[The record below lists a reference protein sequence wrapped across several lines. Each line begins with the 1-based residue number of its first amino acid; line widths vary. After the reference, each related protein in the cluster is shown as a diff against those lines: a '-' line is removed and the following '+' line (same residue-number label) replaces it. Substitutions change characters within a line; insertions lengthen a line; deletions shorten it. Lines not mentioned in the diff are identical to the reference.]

1 MHLKG
6 EIRMSV
12 TIKDV
17 AKAANVAPSTV
28 SRVIADSPRI
38 SEKTKRKVRQVM
50 KELGYHPNF
59 IARSLASQSTNV
71 IGIVF
76 PGSGNLAFQNPFYS
90 EVLRGISEGVHH
102 KHYGIQLTTGTTEDE
117 IYEDV
122 VRMVQGRRVDGVI
135 MLYSKI
141 NDKIIH
147 YLRDKKFPFVVIGKP
162 YEDAEQI
169 THIDNDNITAA
180 KEATKHLLNLGHTRI
195 GFIGGSKDLMVT
207 VTRLEGYKRALQE
220 YNIPIREDYI
230 IHEEFLISGG
240 KQGVLEIMS
249 TSEPPTALVVADDL
263 MAMGVLRTLHLMGYE
278 IPGSVSVVSF
288 NNALFSELSTPP
300 LTTVDINILELGIQS
315 VKHLLAIIENPE
327 EPIKRVIV
335 PHKLIIRSSCA
346 KLR

>member
-1 MHLKG
+1 
-6 EIRMSV
+6 MSV

-76 PGSGNLAFQNPFYS
+76 PASGNMAFQNPFYS
-90 EVLRGISEGVHH
+90 EVLRGISEGVHQ
-102 KHYGIQLTTGTTEDE
+102 KHYGIQLTTGATEDE

-141 NDKIIH
+141 NDKVIR
-147 YLRDKKFPFVVIGKP
+147 YLREKEFPFVVIGKP
-162 YEDAEQI
+162 YDDPEQI

-180 KEATKHLLNLGHTRI
+180 KEATKHLLNLGHRRI
-195 GFIGGSKDLMVT
+195 GFIGGGKDLMVT
-207 VTRLEGYKRALQE
+207 VTRLEGYKKALEE

-230 IHEEFLISGG
+230 IHEEFLLSGG
-240 KQGVLEIMS
+240 KHGVLEIMS
-249 TSEPPTALVVADDL
+249 AKEPPTALVVADDI
-263 MAMGVLRTLHLMGYE
+263 MAMGVLRTLHLMGYD
-278 IPGSVSVVSF
+278 IPNSISVISF
-288 NNALFSELSTPP
+288 NNTLFSELSSPP
-300 LTTVDINILELGIQS
+300 LTTVDINILHLGIEA
-315 VKHLLAIIENPE
+315 VKNLLAIIENPK
-327 EPIKRVIV
+327 EPTKRVII
-335 PHKLIIRSSCA
+335 PHKIIVRSSCA
-346 KLR
+346 RI